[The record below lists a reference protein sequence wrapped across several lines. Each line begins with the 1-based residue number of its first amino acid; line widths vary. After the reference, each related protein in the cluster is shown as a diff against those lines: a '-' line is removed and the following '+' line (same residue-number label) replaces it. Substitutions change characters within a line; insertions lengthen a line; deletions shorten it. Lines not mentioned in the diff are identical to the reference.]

1 MGKNNKRKTNKGDRS
16 TPNKVKQ
23 KALEETFENL
33 KFEDPYEVRLIF
45 SFKCCT
51 EFVFKLNFFQGRV

>member
-1 MGKNNKRKTNKGDRS
+1 VRYFGLKNMGKNNKRKTNKGDRS

-33 KFEDPYEVRLIF
+33 KFEDPYEVRIISSVKVLHRI
-45 SFKCCT
+45 C
-51 EFVFKLNFFQGRV
+51 L